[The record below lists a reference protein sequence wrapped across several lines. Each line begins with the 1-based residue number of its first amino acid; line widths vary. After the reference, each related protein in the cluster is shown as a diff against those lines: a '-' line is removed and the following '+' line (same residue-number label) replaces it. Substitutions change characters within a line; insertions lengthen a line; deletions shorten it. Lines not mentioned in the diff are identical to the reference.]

1 VRILIQT
8 GRPRSG
14 GCLGASVP
22 PLVVAVTLLC
32 GAGTVE
38 AQTGQIR
45 CSVTEN
51 GSPGRG
57 TIVVEQDG
65 REVGGG
71 SCGATLSVPAGKC
84 KVTVRL
90 DGTLD
95 NPSKSVRVEVS
106 PGKATPVSVD
116 FQTGVL
122 EVRIETKGHRH
133 RKPWLAAHRHAGERR
148 RRAAQR
154 GQLRGSRT
162 ARRRGAPLQRR
173 SAPRAATPRART
185 VLGIATVKCQNKSG
199 TA

>member
-95 NPSKSVRVEVS
+95 NPSKSVKVEVS

-122 EVRIETKGHRH
+122 EVRIETKGQRGTGIVTVN
-133 RKPWLAAHRHAGERR
+133 RGSQRIGTLGSGVAARLSAGSYEVVVRLGGEERR
-148 RRAAQR
+148 YSVD
-154 GQLRGSRT
+154 LRPG
-162 ARRRGAPLQRR
+162 QRR
-173 SAPRAATPRART
+173 LVRA
-185 VLGIATVKCQNKSG
+185 QF
-199 TA
+199 